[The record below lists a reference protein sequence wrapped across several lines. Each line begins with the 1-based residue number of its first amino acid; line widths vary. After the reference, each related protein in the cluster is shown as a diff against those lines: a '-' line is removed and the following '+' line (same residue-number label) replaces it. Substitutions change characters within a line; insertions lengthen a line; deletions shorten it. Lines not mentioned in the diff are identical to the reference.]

1 MQIDTH
7 VPKKN
12 PDNGEE
18 YPFNRKKPQKLLE
31 TINAAG

>member
-7 VPKKN
+7 GPKKN

-18 YPFNRKKPQKLLE
+18 YPFNRKKPNKLNLA
-31 TINAAG
+31 INAAG